1 MNKNLHSTV
10 IGIMSAGGH
19 KVDAESKLLLEQL
32 DAGTITNEDAI
43 KRVYDA
49 IEKLP
54 TKRVVRQQDIQDFF
68 DDQPHSNQLSFIR
81 ILIFK
86 NKKTPKKVASCT
98 A

>member
-49 IEKLP
+49 IENFLL
-54 TKRVVRQQDIQDFF
+54 RGSS
-68 DDQPHSNQLSFIR
+68 HSKISKIFLMISL
-81 ILIFK
+81 ILI
-86 NKKTPKKVASCT
+86 S
-98 A
+98 

>member
-1 MNKNLHSTV
+1 
-10 IGIMSAGGH
+10 MSAGGH

-54 TKRVVRQQDIQDFF
+54 TKRVVTQQDIQDFF
-68 DDQPHSNQLSFIR
+68 DD
-81 ILIFK
+81 
-86 NKKTPKKVASCT
+86 
-98 A
+98 

>member
-49 IEKLP
+49 IENFLL
-54 TKRVVRQQDIQDFF
+54 RGSS
-68 DDQPHSNQLSFIR
+68 HSKISKIFLMISL
-81 ILIFK
+81 ILISWVLF
-86 NKKTPKKVASCT
+86 VF
-98 A
+98 

>member
-1 MNKNLHSTV
+1 MSENLTDKV
-10 IGIMSAGGH
+10 IGFMAVGGH

-54 TKRVVRQQDIQDFF
+54 TKRVVTQQDIQDFF
-68 DDQPHSNQLSFIR
+68 DD
-81 ILIFK
+81 
-86 NKKTPKKVASCT
+86 
-98 A
+98 